1 MDARGFQGVI
11 TCAASFSVGSTT
23 QAVQLLLG
31 SVELKVQNTVTVAQ
45 GSQIAGLS
53 GGSGSSGTTSTVI
66 SAGASFPTNAVLVQ
80 WNTTGTSDGIMLS
93 DLEVNCNSVNGS
105 VGIDTNNSQDISTI
119 SRVFILNCVANDI
132 QISGSSQAVGIYD
145 TSALASSVAG
155 ASVHNGLT
163 IGSNSDYVTLVNVGF
178 SKQGAQSTGAAI
190 KCTAC
195 NIYIHGMHVE
205 NHVDGVLL
213 TGGGNGSPTIV
224 GINALQIFISE
235 MPTSQRTQPQD
246 YTLGPTLRLLI
257 PCTLKVLDY
266 FQEK

>member
-1 MDARGFQGVI
+1 MLGCLLIPPWALAQVTISAFSGTDACAQINSAQSALPARGGVVDARGFQGVI

-119 SRVFILNCVANDI
+119 SRVFILN
-132 QISGSSQAVGIYD
+132 
-145 TSALASSVAG
+145 
-155 ASVHNGLT
+155 
-163 IGSNSDYVTLVNVGF
+163 
-178 SKQGAQSTGAAI
+178 
-190 KCTAC
+190 
-195 NIYIHGMHVE
+195 
-205 NHVDGVLL
+205 
-213 TGGGNGSPTIV
+213 
-224 GINALQIFISE
+224 
-235 MPTSQRTQPQD
+235 
-246 YTLGPTLRLLI
+246 
-257 PCTLKVLDY
+257 
-266 FQEK
+266 